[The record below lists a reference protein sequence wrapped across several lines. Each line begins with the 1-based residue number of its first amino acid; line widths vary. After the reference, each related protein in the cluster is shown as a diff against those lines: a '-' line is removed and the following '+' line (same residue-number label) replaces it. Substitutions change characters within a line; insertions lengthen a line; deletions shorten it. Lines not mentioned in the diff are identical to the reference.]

1 MAEKQKA
8 FCKKNWLVNLTGD
21 NVVVVFL
28 IAKKC
33 PVSYLM

>member
-1 MAEKQKA
+1 MAEKQKH
-8 FCKKNWLVNLTGD
+8 FGKKNWLVNLTGD
-21 NVVVVFL
+21 NVVVVFW